1 MHSVREVGAGW
12 HKAPEQEL
20 RSSAPEMALLLL
32 LCCGHS
38 FCFLSTCEIPFSL
51 YLPNLYLEKKILLGK
66 EYDFKISIYEI

>member
-38 FCFLSTCEIPFSL
+38 LFFEHM
-51 YLPNLYLEKKILLGK
+51 
-66 EYDFKISIYEI
+66 